1 MESSLKAEKTDLGI
15 AKVLPLNDSE
25 WPPEWPPPDPWW
37 YAASLLLSPSMGDM
51 PPSNIFEPLLAL
63 IAFSHDVVGANKC
76 SELDPE
82 VAVPVVVEGA
92 AGGGIVSLIG
102 SISSFLMAGGFLK
115 NPPGI
120 LIWFHVKYFLGQLLE
135 LLLPGNTKESWH
147 LRPCIS

>member
-1 MESSLKAEKTDLGI
+1 
-15 AKVLPLNDSE
+15 
-25 WPPEWPPPDPWW
+25 
-37 YAASLLLSPSMGDM
+37 MGDM

-63 IAFSHDVVGANKC
+63 IADSHDVVGANKC

-120 LIWFHVKYFLGQLLE
+120 LI
-135 LLLPGNTKESWH
+135 
-147 LRPCIS
+147 